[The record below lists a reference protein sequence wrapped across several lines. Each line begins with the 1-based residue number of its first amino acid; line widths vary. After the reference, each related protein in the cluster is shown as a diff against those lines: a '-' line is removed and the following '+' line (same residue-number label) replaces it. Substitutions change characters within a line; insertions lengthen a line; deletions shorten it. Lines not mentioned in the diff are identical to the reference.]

1 MIIELGAET
10 TGQFDE
16 AVSIQVAT
24 VSTAGGSEAGKR
36 ELTCFGDK
44 VYRGEF
50 EAKDRSTWVSSDR
63 TREQT
68 ATELVSFSQDR
79 NPDDSPRSSA
89 RRRPSLHKQVT
100 PSPPL

>member
-24 VSTAGGSEAGKR
+24 VSTAEESGAGKR
-36 ELTCFGDK
+36 ELTCSDDK
-44 VYRGEF
+44 VYRDEF

-63 TREQT
+63 TREES
-68 ATELVSFSQDR
+68 ATDRVSLR
-79 NPDDSPRSSA
+79 
-89 RRRPSLHKQVT
+89 
-100 PSPPL
+100 